1 METLPQKYEIDK
13 SNEEELDELRED
25 DIQYVD
31 INGNKLPEIVP
42 RSAEELSV
50 GLEPVNMSALCK
62 LVNLKKAKMI
72 SQIHND
78 KMPVEITGNDKTGVI
93 GDESFKEELIK
104 ANDEL
109 SGISDIILTEYN
121 KPFELS
127 GQTNNN

>member
-50 GLEPVNMSALCK
+50 GLEPVNMSAT
-62 LVNLKKAKMI
+62 LKKLK
-72 SQIHND
+72 
-78 KMPVEITGNDKTGVI
+78 
-93 GDESFKEELIK
+93 
-104 ANDEL
+104 
-109 SGISDIILTEYN
+109 
-121 KPFELS
+121 
-127 GQTNNN
+127 

>member
-13 SNEEELDELRED
+13 SNE
-25 DIQYVD
+25 
-31 INGNKLPEIVP
+31 
-42 RSAEELSV
+42 
-50 GLEPVNMSALCK
+50 
-62 LVNLKKAKMI
+62 
-72 SQIHND
+72 
-78 KMPVEITGNDKTGVI
+78 
-93 GDESFKEELIK
+93 EELIK

>member
-1 METLPQKYEIDK
+1 
-13 SNEEELDELRED
+13 
-25 DIQYVD
+25 
-31 INGNKLPEIVP
+31 
-42 RSAEELSV
+42 
-50 GLEPVNMSALCK
+50 
-62 LVNLKKAKMI
+62 MI